1 MKINPETGDV
11 SVVLL
16 GNFNP
21 VIFKP
26 EWFEK
31 FEVLSEEDANK
42 CKVKVIHPEI
52 TEFQNDWLKLQ
63 VTPNRFYAEST
74 EHPFIRV
81 HDFVVN
87 TFKNHLSHTP
97 VSTLGIN
104 RQVHFSAGTVDAR
117 DRVGKILAPRE
128 PWGEWGKLIDEG
140 KEEKHGGMISLT
152 MQIQKTDDREKGFIN
167 ITVRPSTKVF
177 AGIFADINDQ
187 YELSDKDESL
197 GSDRIIEILEDR
209 FNASIERSE
218 KIIDQIMGLV

>member
-1 MKINPETGDV
+1 MRINPEIEDV

-21 VIFKP
+21 VVFKP

-31 FEVLSEEDANK
+31 FGILSEEDANK

-63 VTPNRFYAEST
+63 ATPNRFYAGST
-74 EHPFIRV
+74 EHPLIRV

-97 VSTLGIN
+97 ISTLGIN
-104 RQVHFSAGTVDAR
+104 RRAHFSAGTADAR

-128 PWGEWGKLIDEG
+128 PWGEWGKLIDKG
-140 KEEKHGGMISLT
+140 KGEDHGGLTSLT
-152 MQIQKTDDREKGFIN
+152 MQIQETDDREKGLIK
-167 ITVRPSTKVF
+167 ITVQPSTKVV

-187 YELSDKDESL
+187 YELADIDESL

>member
-1 MKINPETGDV
+1 MRINPETADV

-31 FEVLSEEDANK
+31 CEILSEEDTNK

-52 TEFQNDWLKLQ
+52 TEFQNDWLILQ
-63 VTPNRFYAEST
+63 VLTNRFYAEST
-74 EHPFIRV
+74 EYPLIRV

-87 TFKNHLSHTP
+87 TFKNYLSHTP
-97 VSTLGIN
+97 ISKLGIN
-104 RQVHFSAGTVDAR
+104 RRVHFSAGTADAC

-128 PWGEWGKLIDEG
+128 PWGEWGKLMDEG
-140 KEEKHGGMISLT
+140 KEEEHGGLTSLE
-152 MQIQKTDDREKGFIN
+152 MQINKTDDRKKGFIK
-167 ITVRPSTKVF
+167 ITVQPSTKVV
-177 AGIFADINDQ
+177 AGIFVNINDQ
-187 YELSDKDESL
+187 YDLADKDESL

-209 FNASIERSE
+209 FDASIERSE
-218 KIIDQIMGLV
+218 KIIDQIMELV

>member
-1 MKINPETGDV
+1 MRINPKTDDV

-31 FEVLSEEDANK
+31 FEILSEEDVNK
-42 CKVKVIHPEI
+42 CEVKVIHPEI

-63 VTPNRFYAEST
+63 VTPNRFYAKST

-87 TFKNHLSHTP
+87 TFKNYLSHTP

-104 RQVHFSAGTVDAR
+104 RGVHFSAGTVDAR

-140 KEEKHGGMISLT
+140 KEEKHGGMILLR
-152 MQIQKTDDREKGFIN
+152 MQIQKTDDREKGLIN
-167 ITVRPSTKVF
+167 ITVQPSTKIF

-187 YELSDKDESL
+187 YELADKDESL
-197 GSDRIIEILEDR
+197 GSDRIIGILEDR
-209 FNASIERSE
+209 FDASIERSE